1 MENAS
6 KALIIAGAI
15 LLSILIISL
24 GIMIF
29 NQAQDAMSKGG
40 MSEAEISA
48 FNNKFIKYQ
57 GSGKKASEIRNLVQE
72 VNVSNAQEEN
82 AQNQRTVTIQGDGIG
97 GDIANGFTSNGL
109 LNSHTYTVNIDTY
122 VGGRVS
128 IITIVQN

>member
-57 GSGKKASEIRNLVQE
+57 GRGKKASEIRNLVQE
-72 VNVSNAQEEN
+72 VNVSNAQEYREMELEE
-82 AQNQRTVTIQGDGIG
+82 I
-97 GDIANGFTSNGL
+97 
-109 LNSHTYTVNIDTY
+109 
-122 VGGRVS
+122 
-128 IITIVQN
+128 